1 MSAYNNLSIKEL
13 KDTQKELSLR
23 LKEVNEAL
31 DRRAKDEAHNLE
43 VELYDIFRKIGNNGF
58 EINIIKDS
66 DYDGWDTETMTLF
79 SDDLKE
85 NRYTFEVY
93 PGDS

>member
-31 DRRAKDEAHNLE
+31 DRRAKDEAHSLE

-58 EINIIKDS
+58 EIDIIKKLD
-66 DYDGWDTETMTLF
+66 DEGWETESISF
-79 SDDLKE
+79 SLDDLKE
-85 NRYTFEVY
+85 TRYRFEIY
-93 PGDS
+93 PDD

>member
-31 DRRAKDEAHNLE
+31 DRRTNEEAHSLE
-43 VELYDIFRKIGNNGF
+43 MELYDIFRKIGNNGF
-58 EINIIKDS
+58 EIDVIKELD
-66 DYDGWDTETMTLF
+66 DEGWETETIPF
-79 SDDLKE
+79 SLDDLKE
-85 NRYTFEVY
+85 NRYKFEIY
-93 PGDS
+93 PGS